1 MMSIARPQVAASVLA
16 AVLLTSVAGAEQ
28 QRFDLNGQLAS
39 AGKARPVSLRV
50 LCEPDPHGGA
60 MSLELWV
67 PEANTRKDFDYDH
80 FEGPDAAAGDRA
92 LSHVSI
98 PRGKHASEMSAAA
111 AGWYSGE
118 NPDTFVFG
126 ISQRSHEKGKLA
138 TLLEAMRPLD
148 TQLIWVQR
156 GYDDPKRELRATFA
170 LDAATIARIHTTIA
184 ECLTPHS
191 AKPRSKASA

>member
-1 MMSIARPQVAASVLA
+1 MGRWQILVAFV
-16 AVLLTSVAGAEQ
+16 VLLAVASAAGAEQ
-28 QRFDLNGQLAS
+28 QRFDLNGQLES
-39 AGKARPVSLRV
+39 AGNARPVSLRV

-118 NPDTFVFG
+118 DPDTFVFG

-138 TLLEAMRPLD
+138 TLLEAVRPLD

-156 GYDDPKRELRATFA
+156 GYDDPRRELRATFA
-170 LDAATIARIHTTIA
+170 LDAATIARIHTTVA

-191 AKPRSKASA
+191 AKPRPKAST

>member
-1 MMSIARPQVAASVLA
+1 MCSARIAVSLNNAAA
-16 AVLLTSVAGAEQ
+16 RAEQ
-28 QRFDLNGQLAS
+28 QRFDLNGQLES
-39 AGKARPVSLRV
+39 GGNARAVALRV

-67 PEANTRKDFDYDH
+67 PEANTRKDFDYDD
-80 FEGPDAAAGDRA
+80 FEGPDAAAGNRA

-98 PRGKHASEMSAAA
+98 PRGKHASEMSATA

-118 NPDTFVFG
+118 DPDTFVFG
-126 ISQRSHEKGKLA
+126 ISQRSHQKGQLA
-138 TLLEAMRPLD
+138 TLLEALRPLD

-170 LDAATIARIHTTIA
+170 LDAATIARIHTTVA
-184 ECLTPHS
+184 ECLTPHGVT
-191 AKPRSKASA
+191 AKPKAAP